1 MLKIKKLFFFIIIL
15 LTVNYS
21 LVFSKTNQLDY
32 EIILTVNSPYLT
44 INNVVKEI
52 DPGRNTSP
60 VLIKEWGRV
69 VLPIRVII
77 ESLGGE
83 IYWYQDER
91 KVSITLD
98 GNNIN
103 LWINNSVANVNG
115 SDKFIDETNPN
126 VKPIIINDRTMLPI
140 RFVAENLGCSVDWI
154 QNEKKVVINYSKKFI
169 ADYKNEISLSLKE
182 EEKGEIKLKLR
193 NPLNEDIKLNLA
205 LYSINK
211 PINWLSEFCIKDIC
225 FFEKGEISLKSNEEK
240 DVEIYIYTK
249 GKGVGEF
256 IFCVSY
262 EDHKECIN
270 IKINGG

>member
-1 MLKIKKLFFFIIIL
+1 MLKIKKLIFLIIIF
-15 LTVNYS
+15 LTVNYN

-32 EIILTVNSPYLT
+32 EIILKVDSPYLT

-52 DPGRNTSP
+52 DPGRNTTP
-60 VLIKEWGRV
+60 ILIKEWGRV

-91 KVSITLD
+91 KVSIVLD
-98 GNNIN
+98 GNKIN

-115 SDKFIDETNPN
+115 LNKFIDETNPN
-126 VKPIIINDRTMLPI
+126 VKPIIINGRTMLPI
-140 RFVAENLGCSVDWI
+140 RFVAENLGCIVDWL

-169 ADYKNEISLSLKE
+169 FDYKNEISLSLKE

-193 NPLNEDIKLNLA
+193 NPLNEEIKLNLT

-211 PINWLSEFCIKDIC
+211 PKNWVSEFCINDIC
-225 FFEKGEISLKSNEEK
+225 FFEKGEISLKNNEEQE
-240 DVEIYIYTK
+240 VEIYIYTK